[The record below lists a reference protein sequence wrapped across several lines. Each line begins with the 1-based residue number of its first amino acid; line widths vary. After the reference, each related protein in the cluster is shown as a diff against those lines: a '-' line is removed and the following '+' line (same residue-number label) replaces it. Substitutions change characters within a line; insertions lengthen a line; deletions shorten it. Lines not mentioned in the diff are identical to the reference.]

1 MGFEAMHVFNKHLY
15 QKVYQG
21 FRWETLLGRYR
32 SFSIEWVFLS
42 SIVLIFGG
50 LGCASIVDTTL
61 LLLIMCFSILALVA
75 SIYFRFWG
83 YGVVSCLFLFVYYY
97 KHIGTCSSLLWALG
111 LSTAFLL
118 SWGIFVLGITLIDE
132 ENQEQKQKYDQLSN
146 QYAEIQVSYD
156 KAVHDKAMACEFLE
170 KRAHALESEL
180 QESRTLLQDSC
191 KKQEHMALDLQILAD
206 QKNSW
211 LEDYAILHNEYV
223 RLVAGD
229 ETTSVFS
236 WVSGKETFSNSEGRS
251 EDAELWL
258 RALHEKDEKM
268 ASLENELIEE
278 KLSRKSL
285 ENECHSLK
293 SDIEE
298 IDQLRSR
305 LEEFQNL
312 LSQKDKEL
320 TQLHALVNQQKALV
334 KTPVADEFKSY
345 KDKYLQLKMQF
356 AEKTEALAEVR
367 KELFLVREDYL
378 ALQKQ
383 EEMTSNFVDMK
394 DIEMIQ
400 NLLAHIEC
408 LEEEI
413 TSLEGLI
420 SHNLSQ

>member
-1 MGFEAMHVFNKHLY
+1 M
-15 QKVYQG
+15 
-21 FRWETLLGRYR
+21 
-32 SFSIEWVFLS
+32 
-42 SIVLIFGG
+42 VLIFGG